1 MLKQLPRS
9 NLSIKEKDALKTL
22 FEREDIIITK
32 ANKGSP
38 AVIIDAD
45 DYDKKANQHSI

>member
-32 ANKGSP
+32 ANKGGP
-38 AVIIDAD
+38 VVIIDAD
-45 DYDKKANQHSI
+45 DYDKEVNQHSN